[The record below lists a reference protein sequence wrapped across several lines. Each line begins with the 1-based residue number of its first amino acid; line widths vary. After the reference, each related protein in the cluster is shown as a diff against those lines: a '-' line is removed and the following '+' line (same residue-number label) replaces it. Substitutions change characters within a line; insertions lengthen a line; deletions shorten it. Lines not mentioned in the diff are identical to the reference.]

1 MAMAGFKDSR
11 HFQRAIQSENTDK
24 EQSHEEPQINKKG

>member
-11 HFQRAIQSENTDK
+11 HFQRAIQLENIYK
-24 EQSHEEPQINKKG
+24 EQTHKEP